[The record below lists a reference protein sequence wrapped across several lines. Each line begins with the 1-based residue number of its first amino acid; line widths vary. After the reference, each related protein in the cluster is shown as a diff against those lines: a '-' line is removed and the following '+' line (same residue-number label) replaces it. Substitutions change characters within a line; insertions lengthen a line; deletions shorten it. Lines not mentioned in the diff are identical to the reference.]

1 MNEVPCPVCHLPMP
15 EKRSD
20 GRPRFYCSWRC
31 SVPGRVAAQL
41 EVDEV
46 VVDRL
51 CLGYKTTS
59 TKAER
64 IEAVRDMTEHDLS
77 ASWIAMS
84 LRMTPRTIQR
94 YRAISRLPLN
104 QKAA

>member
-1 MNEVPCPVCHLPMP
+1 M
-15 EKRSD
+15 
-20 GRPRFYCSWRC
+20 
-31 SVPGRVAAQL
+31 AQQR

-46 VVDRL
+46 IVDRL
-51 CLGYKTTS
+51 RLGYKTTS

-64 IEAVRDMTEHDLS
+64 IEAVRSMTGRGLS
-77 ASWIAMS
+77 ASWIAMF

-94 YRAISRLPLN
+94 YRAISRLSLT

>member
-1 MNEVPCPVCHLPMP
+1 MTCPECHLPMP
-15 EKRSD
+15 EKHSS
-20 GRPRFYCSWRC
+20 GRPRFYCSRRC
-31 SVPGRVAAQL
+31 YVLGHMAAQC

-51 CLGYKTTS
+51 CLGYRTTS

-64 IEAVRDMTEHDLS
+64 IEAVRDMTERGLS

-94 YRAISRLPLN
+94 YRAISRLSLT

>member
-1 MNEVPCPVCHLPMP
+1 M
-15 EKRSD
+15 
-20 GRPRFYCSWRC
+20 
-31 SVPGRVAAQL
+31 AAQC

-51 CLGYKTTS
+51 CLGYRTTS

-64 IEAVRDMTEHDLS
+64 IEAVRDMTERGLS

-94 YRAISRLPLN
+94 YRAIQQTFPQPEGGLTMGIKMTEHEAILLDMLLP
-104 QKAA
+104 